1 MFVLALGPWPLRPYT
16 VVMIRIAINGYGR
29 IGRVVHRQLIQ
40 RFSKEVEVVAIN
52 ASSDATMRAYLLKY
66 DTLHG
71 RFDGIVEVDGEHLNV
86 NGTPVRV
93 VKVREPKDCPWNELN
108 VDLVIEA
115 SGKFRSRDKAQGHLD
130 AGAKAVLV
138 TAPPK
143 DDIPM
148 IVLGI
153 NDSELCASL
162 PIVSAASCTTN
173 CIAPVIKVIDELVG
187 IESGLVCT
195 THAYTSS
202 QNLLDNSSDSSK
214 VRIARAASLN
224 IIPSTTGAVKS
235 CAKLFPHLEGK
246 MDGMA
251 LRIPL
256 PDVSAAYLALNVKNA
271 TTVDAIHAA
280 MKKAAT
286 GSLKGIL
293 AIEEGQLVSSDYVS
307 NSHSSTIDLE
317 STVVIGGTLIQ
328 ILAWYDNEWGYGMR
342 VTEMAMM
349 MGKLLS

>member
-1 MFVLALGPWPLRPYT
+1 MRPFRYNSPMLR
-16 VVMIRIAINGYGR
+16 VAINGYGR
-29 IGRVVHRQLIQ
+29 IGRVVHRQLLQ
-40 RFSKEVEVVAIN
+40 RFSKEIAVVAIN

-71 RFDGIVEVDGEHLNV
+71 RFEGDVEVDGEDLKG
-86 NGTPVRV
+86 NGSPVRV
-93 VKVREPKDCPWNELN
+93 VKEREPTQCPWKELA

-143 DDIPM
+143 DDISM
-148 IVLGI
+148 IVLGV
-153 NDSELCASL
+153 NNHDLNSGL

-187 IESGLVCT
+187 IKSGLVCT
-195 THAYTSS
+195 THAYTTS

-235 CAKLFPHLEGK
+235 CAKLFPHLKGK

-256 PDVSAAYLALNVKNA
+256 PDVSAAYLALNVKSD
-271 TTVDAIHAA
+271 TTAEAVNAA
-280 MKKAAT
+280 MKKAAR

-293 AIEEGQLVSSDYVS
+293 AVEEGQLVSSDYVS
-307 NSHSSTIDLE
+307 DTHSSTVDLE
-317 STVVIGGTLIQ
+317 STVVIDGTLVQ

-349 MGKLLS
+349 IGTLLS

>member
-1 MFVLALGPWPLRPYT
+1 MHRV
-16 VVMIRIAINGYGR
+16 AINGYGR
-29 IGRVVHRQLIQ
+29 IGRVVHRQLLQ
-40 RFSKEVEVVAIN
+40 RFPKDVSVVAIN
-52 ASSDATMRAYLLKY
+52 ASSDASMRAYLLKY

-71 RFDGIVEVDGEHLNV
+71 RFEGDVAVDAENLKI
-86 NGTPVRV
+86 NGSPVRV
-93 VKVREPKDCPWNELN
+93 VKEKDPAKCPWKELK
-108 VDLVIEA
+108 VDIVIEA
-115 SGKFRSRDKAQGHLD
+115 SGKFRSRDKAQAHID

-143 DDIPM
+143 DDLPM
-148 IVLGI
+148 IVLGV
-153 NDSELCASL
+153 NDADIASGL

-173 CIAPVIKVIDELVG
+173 CIAPVIKVLDELVG

-235 CAKLFPHLEGK
+235 CAKLFPHLKGK

-256 PDVSAAYLALNVKNA
+256 PDVSAAYLALNVKKA
-271 TTVDAIHAA
+271 TTMEAVNAA
-280 MKKAAT
+280 MRKASEGA
-286 GSLKGIL
+286 LRGIL
-293 AIEEGQLVSSDYVS
+293 AVEEGQLVSSDYVS
-307 NSHSSTIDLE
+307 DAHSSTVDLE
-317 STVVIGGTLIQ
+317 STVVIDGTLVQ

-342 VTEMAMM
+342 VTEMTKNI
-349 MGKLLS
+349 GDLLP

>member
-1 MFVLALGPWPLRPYT
+1 ML
-16 VVMIRIAINGYGR
+16 RIAINGYGR
-29 IGRVVHRQLIQ
+29 IGRVVHRQLLQ
-40 RFSKEVEVVAIN
+40 RFSGDVSVVAIN
-52 ASSDATMRAYLLKY
+52 ASSDASMRAYLLKY
-66 DTLHG
+66 DSLHG
-71 RFDGIVEVDGEHLNV
+71 RFGGEVQVDGENL
-86 NGTPVRV
+86 V
-93 VKVREPKDCPWNELN
+93 VDGSVVQVIKEREPANCPWKKLK

-115 SGKFRSRDKAQGHLD
+115 SGKFRSRDKAEGHLQ
-130 AGAKAVLV
+130 AGARAVLV

-153 NDSELCASL
+153 NDRELKAGL

-173 CIAPVIKVIDELVG
+173 CIAPVIKVLDDLAG
-187 IESGLVCT
+187 IESGLMCT

-214 VRIARAASLN
+214 VRIARAAGLN

-235 CAKLFPHLEGK
+235 CAKLFPHLKGK

-256 PDVSAAYLALNVKNA
+256 PDVSAAYLALNVKTK
-271 TTVDAIHAA
+271 TTAEEVNAA
-280 MKKAAT
+280 MTKASQ
-286 GSLKGIL
+286 GSLRGIL
-293 AIEEGQLVSSDYVS
+293 AVEEGQLVSSDYVS
-307 NSHSSTIDLE
+307 DAHSSTVDLE
-317 STVVIGGTLIQ
+317 STTVINGTLVQ

-342 VTEMAMM
+342 VTEMANMI
-349 MGKLLS
+349 GSLLS